1 MTFKAGEQMGIEPQ
15 TSAQRVQRALN
26 HQEADRVPF
35 DLGGTGLS
43 TIHVTAYQKLRHH
56 LGLPTVQPQ
65 VAYIAEQLV
74 TVDEDLAERLYTDVR
89 PVIPGTAAGFHVVM
103 RDEGAYQAYTDE
115 WGIGWHKPIDGG
127 FYYDMYQHPLANAT
141 SIAELRAHPF
151 PDPLDAGR
159 FVNLRSQAEAAIAQG
174 KAVALAGPC
183 AGIAEIYAWL
193 RGFEQFYIDLA
204 LNQSF
209 VAYMLDH
216 LVAYKSAFWQ
226 RALKEIGD
234 MVDVVIEADDLGGQS
249 SPLMSPKTYRSLIQP
264 RHKQLFSFIKAQAP
278 VKLFYHTCGAVRP
291 LIPDLIDA
299 GIDILNPVQISSP
312 GMELE
317 GLKHDFGR
325 DLVFW
330 GGGVDTQRVLGTATP
345 EQIRDHVKQNIEA
358 LASGGGFVFSA
369 VHDIQPN
376 VPPENIIAMWEA
388 WQTYGAY

>member
-1 MTFKAGEQMGIEPQ
+1 MGIEQ
-15 TSAQRVQRALN
+15 LTSAQRVRRALN

-43 TIHVTAYQKLRHH
+43 TIHVTAYQNLRRH
-56 LGLPTVQPQ
+56 LDLPTIEPRI
-65 VAYIAEQLV
+65 AFIAEQLV
-74 TVDEDLAERLYTDVR
+74 SVDEDLAERLHTDVR
-89 PVIPGTAAGFHVVM
+89 PVIPGSAADFHYAL
-103 RDEGAYQAYTDE
+103 RDEGAYEAYTDE
-115 WGIGWHKPIDGG
+115 WGIGWHKPKDGG
-127 FYYDMYQHPLANAT
+127 FYYDMYHHPLANAT
-141 SIAELRAHPF
+141 SLDELRAYPF
-151 PDPLDAGR
+151 PDPLDDGR
-159 FVNLRSQAEAAIAQG
+159 FVNLRSQVETAISQG

-193 RGFEQFYIDLA
+193 RGFEQYYMDLA
-204 LNQSF
+204 LNQTF
-209 VAYMLDH
+209 VAYMLDR
-216 LVAYKSAFWQ
+216 LVEFKSTFWE
-226 RALKEIGD
+226 RALKEIGRL
-234 MVDVVIEADDLGGQS
+234 VDVVIEADDLGGQT

-278 VKLFYHTCGAVRP
+278 VKLFYHTCGAVRV

-312 GMELE
+312 GMALT
-317 GLKHDFGR
+317 GLKQDYGR
-325 DLVFW
+325 ELVFW

-358 LASGGGFVFSA
+358 LAPGGGFVFSA

-376 VPPENIIAMWEA
+376 VPPENILAMWQA